1 MKQDRSQLEAL
12 RAQNYN
18 DRFAC
23 PACFWSPFLWL
34 FSGCS
39 LYPLQICQ
47 FQSCIWQARPVHK
60 KNVQAL
66 KFKGKSD
73 PHLHCTPYVLWLR
86 AILQTT
92 LCLKTTLTP
101 ANDEA
106 GEWSTANP
114 SPATGTFR
122 QKGTQYWQ
130 KSGCMKERK
139 RTKSQ
144 KEAAASVLRW
154 FWKGYQDIRW
164 GRVSPALVE
173 TTCSPH
179 RKHRK
184 GTTVSLCI

>member
-1 MKQDRSQLEAL
+1 M
-12 RAQNYN
+12 
-18 DRFAC
+18 
-23 PACFWSPFLWL
+23 
-34 FSGCS
+34 FSLPS
-39 LYPLQICQ
+39 ANLSVSKLYLTG
-47 FQSCIWQARPVHK
+47 QASTQ

-73 PHLHCTPYVLWLR
+73 PHFIAHLMCCVWLR

-106 GEWSTANP
+106 GEWRTANP
-114 SPATGTFR
+114 SLATGTFR

-130 KSGCMKERK
+130 KSGCMKKRK

-144 KEAAASVLRW
+144 KEAAASVLSW

-173 TTCSPH
+173 TTSSPH
-179 RKHRK
+179 RKHRN